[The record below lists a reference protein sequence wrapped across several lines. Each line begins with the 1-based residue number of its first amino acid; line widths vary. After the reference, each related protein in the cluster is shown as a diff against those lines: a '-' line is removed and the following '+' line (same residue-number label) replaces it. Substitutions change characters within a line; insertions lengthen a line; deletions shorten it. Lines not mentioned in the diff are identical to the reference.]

1 MELPHYYTNMG
12 LTAENVSLKYGI
24 TREQQ
29 DEFALKSNQKA
40 AQGR

>member
-12 LTAENVSLKYGI
+12 LTAENVAVKYDI
-24 TREQQ
+24 SREAQ

-40 AQGR
+40 A